1 MKARWHA
8 LLIVVVLAIAAGE
21 SAAEEQALPSD
32 YRDLVHA
39 LLLDFLQQ
47 SGFRGAEHRYFVN
60 VFGSDIDAA
69 LVAKLHESGV
79 DVLPGSA
86 WRQPKQIERH
96 GPLIKIDVR
105 DIKKV
110 DDDTYTVGI
119 GYYCGSLC
127 ASASTY
133 TMHRDGTSWR
143 VIDRQMRWIAST
155 GELRDATQSS

>member
-8 LLIVVVLAIAAGE
+8 LLIVVV
-21 SAAEEQALPSD
+21 
-32 YRDLVHA
+32 HA

-47 SGFRGAEHRYFVN
+47 SDFRGAD
-60 VFGSDIDAA
+60 GDAA

-79 DVLPGSA
+79 DVFPGSA

-143 VIDRQMRWIAST
+143 VVDRQMRWIARA

>member
-8 LLIVVVLAIAAGE
+8 LLIVVV
-21 SAAEEQALPSD
+21 
-32 YRDLVHA
+32 HA

-47 SGFRGAEHRYFVN
+47 SDFRGAD
-60 VFGSDIDAA
+60 GDAA

-79 DVLPGSA
+79 DVFPGSA
-86 WRQPKQIERH
+86 WRQPKQIER
-96 GPLIKIDVR
+96 
-105 DIKKV
+105 
-110 DDDTYTVGI
+110 

-143 VIDRQMRWIAST
+143 VVDRQMRWIARA